1 MSEREREIRD
11 GIEQARLP
19 STIERP
25 TVERISLDSFPV
37 YTMAVFGDDLD
48 VTERFVEEELTPRLA
63 TLAGIAEV
71 AQNGGHAEVLP
82 ASVGPA
88 SLAAYALTHADT
100 SESPR
105 DRKTCVK

>member
-63 TLAGIAEV
+63 TLDGIAEV
-71 AQNGGHAEVLP
+71 AQTGGSAEVISVEVDP
-82 ASVGPA
+82 AA
-88 SLAAYALTHADT
+88 LAASAPTLAARP
-100 SESPR
+100 EER
-105 DRKTCVK
+105 RVGKECVR